1 MFSWIEHQYPRVWFG
16 IITGAGVST
25 YSTGVLILHSPCT
38 FYRHDFFLVV
48 TILFPG
54 PLRTSFLDN
63 ITTSGRGLG
72 SMQGSLFCCSF
83 FYLSRHFNGI
93 CQYFFGSRGID
104 YQGIHCSTT
113 LIEIP
118 ASLKILR
125 PSKELNEWKSKS

>member
-1 MFSWIEHQYPRVWFG
+1 MFSWIEHGTNILEYFG
-16 IITGAGVST
+16 IIKGAGFST
-25 YSTGVLILHSPCT
+25 VPTHTSFPRT
-38 FYRHDFFLVV
+38 FYRHDLFLVV
-48 TILFPG
+48 TIFPG

-125 PSKELNEWKSKS
+125 PVRN